1 VVVEVKEVEAAAA
14 VAKEVAA
21 VAAVALKVALE
32 GP

>member
-1 VVVEVKEVEAAAA
+1 MEVKEVEAAAV

-21 VAAVALKVALE
+21 VAAVALKAALE

>member
-1 VVVEVKEVEAAAA
+1 MEVKEVEAAAA